1 MGFARLCQ
9 YFSLTAHLSIN
20 QNLRLNVKDQNPVL
34 YVDVDHSIKH
44 LNLAYVLDLRLVIH
58 EVNAS
63 QLRTFC
69 CLKVAF
75 LSLFND
81 CKVLAYP
88 TEMLNTNDLAVVQDG
103 LIVNKV
109 LQTEICGVLQVIV
122 VEAGL
127 RIDIETF
134 LVVFDD
140 ALLILVVGYGD
151 RSFTQD
157 RLGVVI
163 FGELGN

>member
-1 MGFARLCQ
+1 
-9 YFSLTAHLSIN
+9 LSIN

-44 LNLAYVLDLRLVIH
+44 LSLAYVLDLRLVIH

-103 LIVNKV
+103 LIENKV
-109 LQTEICGVLQVIV
+109 LQTEICGVLPVIV

-127 RIDIETF
+127 RIDIENF
-134 LVVFDD
+134 LVVFDS
-140 ALLILVVGYGD
+140 AILILVVGDGN

-163 FGELGN
+163 LGELGNQVLKLWPFV